1 MKRNGYTVLGAEQT
15 AKSQSLATVKF
26 PKKSLLLL
34 GNEKEGIPP
43 ELLPI
48 LDVCIEIPQ
57 FGIVR
62 SLNVHVAGALFIYE
76 YAKQHLLVNHL
87 NGI

>member
-1 MKRNGYTVLGAEQT
+1 MKQNGYAVLGAEQT
-15 AKSQSLATVKF
+15 SKSQVLADVKF

-43 ELLPI
+43 ELLPL
-48 LDVCIEIPQ
+48 LDICIEIPQ

-62 SLNVHVAGALFIYE
+62 SLNVHVTGALFIYE
-76 YAKQHLLVNHL
+76 YAKQHLFLSQ
-87 NGI
+87 